1 MANKVY
7 RHPVAN
13 REDPTDNVPVQ
24 LYDESDG
31 TFAPATRNRL
41 MGWDGTG
48 WVRVRT
54 TAAGALVTDAGGA
67 GADLAARIRVS
78 GATTGA
84 VIVAVASTDIA
95 HVTGVLVTLSAAATL
110 NPDVQV
116 KVGSTDVA
124 SHPGVPVGGGFSWSD
139 LDVAGSAGDDIT
151 VTSGSPG
158 GSMDVTVTYWLDPV

>member
-7 RHPVAN
+7 KHPVAN
-13 REDPTDNVPVQ
+13 REDPTDNAPVQ

-31 TFAPATRNRL
+31 TWTPTERSRL

-48 WVRVRT
+48 WVKIRV
-54 TAAGALVTDAGGA
+54 TAAGTIITDAGGS
-67 GADLAARIRVS
+67 GADLAASIRVS

-84 VIVAVASTDIA
+84 IVVAVASSATA
-95 HVTGVLVTLSAAATL
+95 HVTGVLVTLAAAATL
-110 NPDVQV
+110 NPDVQC
-116 KVGSTDVA
+116 KVGSTTVA

-151 VTSGSPG
+151 VTATSPG
-158 GSMDVTVTYWLDPV
+158 GSMDVTVTYWLG